1 MVHDVAD
8 FLRRHAPF
16 DALGERELQQVAGAA
31 EIEFHPRGALVLAQ
45 GAEPAGH
52 VWVVRS
58 GAVELLD
65 GGSALDLLGEG
76 EMIGHPSMLSG
87 LPATFEVRAAEDALL
102 YRLPAQAVAGPFA
115 RPAGLRFVAR
125 TLLERPPA
133 GEDEPDFASA
143 AADPG
148 LRPVSALVRRAP
160 VICGPDTSIREAA
173 LELGRKGASALV
185 VRLPEGELGIV
196 TDRDL
201 RSRVA
206 TGEVPVDAPV
216 SAVMS
221 RRAFTV
227 APERLGADVLLDLLQ
242 RGIRHVPV
250 VDSGGRVLGVLDDL
264 DLLASDARVPFRLRR
279 AAGEA
284 PDAAAVVE
292 AVRLLPEA
300 ACSLFDAGLAP
311 SRIALVSAAVLDS
324 AASRLVE
331 LAVAAL
337 GPAPLEISWL
347 LLGSLGR
354 REPALSSDADCALVW
369 HGDDEDEGARRWAR
383 ELAERVMAGL
393 SACGLTIDAHGVR
406 ADRPLFARSAAAWR
420 SALAGWAA
428 DPGQEK
434 AVIAASVM
442 FDGRVVCGRWEGE
455 SVLAT
460 LAPPRPDG
468 PLLTLLAREA
478 LAHRPP
484 TGFRRD
490 VVVAH
495 DGRHQGTFDVKRGGV
510 LPIVDLARWAG
521 IAAGSA
527 ATGTIERL
535 RAAAAAGVLER
546 GHARM
551 LAEAWELL
559 TGLRLEHQVECVR
572 SGRAPDDHVDPAG
585 LNPLSRRYLREA
597 FRAVSS
603 VQRHVERELAAER
616 AFGTGRT

>member
-16 DALGERELQQVAGAA
+16 EALTKRELDQVAGAA
-31 EIEFHPRGALVLAQ
+31 EIEFHPRGAVVLAQ
-45 GAEPAGH
+45 GAEPAAH

-65 GGSALDLLGEG
+65 GGLALDLLGEG
-76 EMIGHPSMLSG
+76 EMIGHPSTLSG
-87 LPATFEVRAAEDALL
+87 LPATFEVRVAEDALL
-102 YRLPAQAVAGPFA
+102 YRLPAQAVAGLLA

-125 TLLERPPA
+125 TLRDRPAA
-133 GEDEPDFASA
+133 GEGERDLASP

-160 VICGPDTSIREAA
+160 VVCEPQTPIREAA
-173 LELGRKGASALV
+173 LELGRRGASALV
-185 VRLPEGELGIV
+185 VHSPGGELGIV

-206 TGEVPVDAPV
+206 TGEIPVDAPV
-216 SAVMS
+216 SAVMTE
-221 RRAFTV
+221 RAFTV
-227 APERLGADVLLDLLQ
+227 TPDRLGADVLLDLLE
-242 RGIRHVPV
+242 RGIRHAPV
-250 VDSGGRVLGVLDDL
+250 VDPGGRVLGVLDDL

-284 PDAAAVVE
+284 ADAGAVAE
-292 AVRLLPEA
+292 AVRRLPEA
-300 ACSLFDAGLAP
+300 ACALFDAGLAP
-311 SRIALVSAAVLDS
+311 SRIALVSTAVLD
-324 AASRLVE
+324 AAARRLVE
-331 LAVAAL
+331 LAIAEL
-337 GPAPLEISWL
+337 DPAPLQISWL
-347 LLGSLGR
+347 ALGSIGR
-354 REPALSSDADCALVW
+354 REPVLSSDADCALVW
-369 HGDDEDEGARRWAR
+369 HGDDEDEHARRWAR
-383 ELAERVMAGL
+383 DLAARVMGGL
-393 SACGLTIDAHGVR
+393 ADCGLKVDEHGVR
-406 ADRPLFARSAAAWR
+406 ADRLLFARSAAAWR
-420 SALAGWAA
+420 AALASWAE
-428 DPGQEK
+428 DPGQQK
-434 AVIAASVM
+434 AVIATSVM

-460 LAPPRPDG
+460 LVPPRPDE
-468 PLLTLLAREA
+468 PLLTLLARTA

-495 DGRHQGTFDVKRGGV
+495 DGRHQGTFDVKLGGV

-521 IAAGSA
+521 AAAGSA

-535 RAAAAAGVLER
+535 DAAAATGVLEPSN
-546 GHARM
+546 ARV

-572 SGRAPDDHVDPAG
+572 SGRQPDDHIDPAG
-585 LNPLSRRYLREA
+585 LGPLARRYLREA

-616 AFGTGRT
+616 AFGTGRA